1 MCKKLNVSPSG
12 YYAWLNRPESKRSQE
27 DAKLLVEI
35 KRIHQESMETY
46 GYRRIYQALI
56 ALGRKAS
63 RRRINRLMRQHQL
76 KGKQFRRYV
85 VTTKPGKRLPDVP
98 DRLERQFTA
107 AGPNKVWVAD
117 ITYVRTGEGWLY
129 LAVVVDIYSRM
140 VVGWAMGSRLT
151 NELTLRALK
160 MAFRKRQPHDGLIHH
175 SDRGSQYTSDEYQ
188 KLLAAHTALPSFGK
202 VANCYD
208 NAAIESFFGT
218 LKSEWLYFH
227 RFDTRQQAMSS
238 IFYFIEAFYN
248 RRRLHSAIGY
258 QSPLAFEQAATL
270 KEQSDLNLSPL

>member
-12 YYAWLNRPESKRSQE
+12 YYAWLNRPESKRAQE

-35 KRIHQESMETY
+35 KRIYQESMETY
-46 GYRRIYQALI
+46 GYRRIYQALR
-56 ALGRKAS
+56 ALELKAS
-63 RRRINRLMRQHQL
+63 RRRIARLMRQHQL

-107 AGPNKVWVAD
+107 AGTNKVWVAD

-129 LAVVVDIYSRM
+129 LAAIVDLYSRM

-160 MAFRKRQPHDGLIHH
+160 MAFRKRQPGDGLTHH

-188 KLLAAHTALPSFGK
+188 KHLAAHKALPSFGK

-208 NAAIESFFGT
+208 NAAMESFFGT
-218 LKSEWLYFH
+218 LKAEWLYFH

-258 QSPLAFEQAATL
+258 QSPLAFEQAAIL
-270 KEQSDLNLSPL
+270 KERSDLNTSPL